1 MTDENQR
8 QSAPESA
15 YFGRVGRAG
24 PESGKAP
31 ARVTGGMS
39 SVGLLSCLFG
49 VISLVLSALGLFP
62 LVVLVVALI
71 GIVSGLRVFLPRVT
85 TQDKVLIGIGVL
97 TSFIALVIWL
107 VHAAS

>member
-1 MTDENQR
+1 MTEENQKESVP
-8 QSAPESA
+8 QST

-31 ARVTGGMS
+31 ARVVGGMS
-39 SVGLLSCLFG
+39 GVGVLACVFG
-49 VISLVLSALGLFP
+49 IVALALSALGLFP
-62 LVVLVVALI
+62 LVVLVVSLI

-97 TSFIALVIWL
+97 ASVVALIIWL
-107 VHAAS
+107 ARAAN